1 MRVGV
6 NFERDGAV
14 ATATI
19 NRPETRNALKMA
31 DLAAL
36 EDVLAEVEADRSIR
50 ALVLT
55 GAGERA
61 FSGGVDLSDVGG
73 GAAAWEDN
81 PLRRLCD
88 RLEALPRVAIARVNG
103 AVIGGAAEL
112 TFACDFRVGA
122 RGAKLMVP
130 AARIGLHYE
139 TSGLRRAIQAVGA
152 QAARRIYLLVE
163 TFDAAALDRCG
174 YFDRLVEAGELDA
187 AVAEIAD
194 AAAGGAPL
202 AVDGMKR
209 TIGEL
214 ARGALD
220 QAAARARVG
229 ESWAS
234 ADMQEGLA
242 AVRERRAPV
251 FEGR

>member
-1 MRVGV
+1 MREGV

-88 RLEALPRVAIARVNG
+88 RLEALPRVAIARDSAAIEAASWAG
-103 AVIGGAAEL
+103 SSSAFGAAQWSSH
-112 TFACDFRVGA
+112 CS
-122 RGAKLMVP
+122 
-130 AARIGLHYE
+130 
-139 TSGLRRAIQAVGA
+139 TSGSDRRSGS
-152 QAARRIYLLVE
+152 RS
-163 TFDAAALDRCG
+163 FMG
-174 YFDRLVEAGELDA
+174 
-187 AVAEIAD
+187 
-194 AAAGGAPL
+194 
-202 AVDGMKR
+202 
-209 TIGEL
+209 
-214 ARGALD
+214 
-220 QAAARARVG
+220 
-229 ESWAS
+229 
-234 ADMQEGLA
+234 
-242 AVRERRAPV
+242 
-251 FEGR
+251 